1 MQKPSLAPALC
12 WTAGGE
18 AAGEEAHLDLI
29 RQVTSRVAEHCP
41 GAYLVGGCVRDLLR
55 GDPVKDLDVAVND
68 DPFRVGK
75 SLADALRG
83 HVFWLDQDEGVV
95 RVILPHHERLQVDVC
110 RLRGTLARDLSER
123 DLTINAL
130 ALPVGEV
137 PETAGPAGAF
147 DSGAITDLFGG
158 REDLRR
164 GVIRFVSPESP
175 VRDPLRVLRAL
186 RFRWKLGF
194 AFDPAT
200 RVLLETCVPRLASV
214 SAERIRDEWFQLL
227 MLPDPVPAVVECLH
241 VGLAPWITGGAAGP
255 MAGPAVRPEEECI
268 ELLAERLRCLLE
280 WTAVAPV
287 LLAEEPSQG
296 RKRRELLLWTAVLQG
311 IAPDCDVADACRG
324 LALSSDERKIASK
337 ALGAGE
343 MVRDLC
349 RRWPVAGRDRLRLFQ
364 TAAPGEVEAVLLGV
378 LALGRAPAP
387 GELLQEALSHHSKPP
402 EPLLTG
408 QQIMEA
414 LDLRPGPQ
422 VGRWMRALEEAR
434 ADGDVLTPDGA
445 MLWLTQQAQT
455 P

>member
-1 MQKPSLAPALC
+1 M
-12 WTAGGE
+12 
-18 AAGEEAHLDLI
+18 DLI
-29 RQVTSRVAEHCP
+29 RQLASRLAEHCP
-41 GAYLVGGCVRDLLR
+41 EAYLVGGCVRDLLR
-55 GDPVKDLDVAVND
+55 GDPVKDLDVAVNA

-130 ALPVGEV
+130 ALPVAGV
-137 PETAGPAGAF
+137 SRAAGPAGDF
-147 DSGAITDLFGG
+147 DSAGITDLCGG

-194 AFDPAT
+194 EFDPAT

-241 VGLAPWITGGAAGP
+241 VGLAPWITGGAAGS
-255 MAGPAVRPEEECI
+255 MTGPAVRPGAEGI
-268 ELLAERLRCLLE
+268 NHLAAQLTCLLE
-280 WTAVAPV
+280 WTAVAPA

-311 IAPDCDVADACRG
+311 VAPDCDVAEACRG

-349 RRWPVAGRDRLRLFQ
+349 RRWPVAGKDRLRLFQ
-364 TAAPGEVEAVLLGV
+364 AAAPGEVEAILLGA

-387 GELLQEALSHHSKPP
+387 AEMLQEALSHRSGPP
-402 EPLLTG
+402 APLLTG
-408 QQIMEA
+408 QQIMET
-414 LDLRPGPQ
+414 LGLRPGPQ

-445 MLWLTQQAQT
+445 LQWLTEQARSR
-455 P
+455 